1 MLNLHEK
8 KSAITCDLVPKLYD
22 VTIVTVIPRIFSDV
36 IEDGDDDDVER
47 APKMSTFKSSSL
59 RQHGSTA
66 QRRTSTAA
74 RMRVRGEGEK
84 GEGEISLVFG
94 GIFIRFLTRN
104 ITRKILTIN

>member
-22 VTIVTVIPRIFSDV
+22 VTIVTVIPRVFSDV
-36 IEDGDDDDVER
+36 NDDGDGGDDDDVER

-66 QRRTSTAA
+66 QRRTSTAG
-74 RMRVRGEGEK
+74 RMRVREGE
-84 GEGEISLVFG
+84 
-94 GIFIRFLTRN
+94 
-104 ITRKILTIN
+104 